1 MVRVGSGIDLKA
13 YIVDNV
19 QVMHGISAADE
30 TSADISHFW
39 YTDIDPISKQGR
51 YSYAAMIY
59 YFYFQMFAF

>member
-30 TSADISHFW
+30 TSADISHF
-39 YTDIDPISKQGR
+39 
-51 YSYAAMIY
+51 
-59 YFYFQMFAF
+59 